1 MHRLVNLIVH
11 SHYSFLQSTLSLE
24 KIVSFAVN
32 NKCSYASLV
41 DINVMYGAIEFYELC
56 LKNNLKPIIGLQ
68 VKYKDSEFALIA
80 KNYLGYQCLLKIS
93 SIIMTNNE
101 KDWSSLVDENLFVIR
116 LNGTYELT
124 NHLYTLGNSNNS
136 VAAKPVYYFDQE
148 DTKLFKVLQ
157 AIKNE
162 QILSYENLNN
172 LDSDHQLLSPEQI
185 KNSYTIEQITNL
197 QTIVENVD
205 LVIPKNLSNNML
217 RFPNPDN
224 IDSKQYLDNL
234 VHTKLLN
241 YLQKNPHLNK
251 DVYLERIN
259 FELHIIHDK
268 GFDDY
273 FLVVQDFINYAKS
286 NHIMVGPG
294 RGSAA
299 GSLVSFCLNIT
310 ELDPVKYNLL
320 FERFLNIE
328 RISMPDIDTDVMD
341 TKRDM
346 LIDYLFTKYGYN
358 HVCHII
364 TFARMKAKQAI
375 RDVGR
380 IFNVNLNI
388 INKICKNIKS
398 DFEHDLIDAINH
410 PENFPK
416 HTKSLDILREEFVHN
431 QELFY
436 FSQKL
441 IGLPR
446 QSGTHAA
453 GIILSNDKLTNHVAV
468 QSCLDKKIMCQTSM
482 EYLEDL
488 GLIKIDILGLR
499 NLTIIDSILKLVKY
513 TRNIDL
519 DLQTINLEDKKVFKL
534 FQDAQTNGIFQFE
547 SDGMKKILK
556 SIKPDS
562 LEELALVSAIY
573 RPGASDGIKLYLHNK
588 THVNELKF
596 VNDEVAKILKPTYGV
611 IVYQEQ
617 IIKLVQIIA
626 NFDKFKADSFRKA
639 ISKKKEDLVLSV
651 KDEFITNAV
660 KNHYSQQQAENE
672 FNTMLKFASYG
683 FNYSH
688 ALSYALV
695 SYWLGYLKTYYP
707 IESISVFLTYGD
719 VDPDKMMSYIYEAK
733 QLGIE
738 ISGPNINL
746 SNTSFVLQRN
756 KIIFS
761 LTSIPNLGVETA
773 KKIID
778 LRNKQPQNRFI
789 DANKTIAKLSNLGV
803 SRTVLEYLIKVGSFD
818 GLNKNRDYLLANLDL
833 LSDKKINILNIND
846 SFVFELPLKEDI
858 AYQPNSYSEYEKEV
872 LGINFSLSVLDQLF
886 IKYQHQYQLQH
897 CATNTLFEF
906 NVLIQIVQITSKIS
920 KNNKPYWVVDFIEN
934 NLSYSAT
941 IFDNLEHLVSELTIG
956 SWWIIKLKSPEK
968 SKHYNVIKL
977 IKKVNIN
984 E

>member
-24 KIVSFAVN
+24 KIVSFAVK

-68 VKYKDSEFALIA
+68 VKYKDSEFVLIA

-101 KDWSSLVDENLFVIR
+101 KDWSSLVDENLFIIR

-124 NHLYTLGNSNNS
+124 NHLYTLDNSNNS

-197 QTIVENVD
+197 QMIVEHVD

-410 PENFPK
+410 PENYPK
-416 HTKSLDILREEFVHN
+416 YTKSLDILKEEFVHN
-431 QELFY
+431 KELFY

-519 DLQTINLEDKKVFKL
+519 DLKTINLEDKKVFKL

-547 SDGMKKILK
+547 SDGMKKVLK

-588 THVNELKF
+588 THVNELNF

>member
-197 QTIVENVD
+197 QMIVEHVD

-259 FELHIIHDK
+259 FELQIIHDK

-410 PENFPK
+410 PENYPK
-416 HTKSLDILREEFVHN
+416 YTKSLDILKEEFVHN

-547 SDGMKKILK
+547 SDGMKKVLK

-596 VNDEVAKILKPTYGV
+596 VNDEVAKILKSTYGV

>member
-56 LKNNLKPIIGLQ
+56 LKNNIKPIIGLQ
-68 VKYKDSEFALIA
+68 VKYKDSEFVLIA

-101 KDWSSLVDENLFVIR
+101 KDWSSLVDENLFVIC

-197 QTIVENVD
+197 QTIVEHVD

-410 PENFPK
+410 PENYPK
-416 HTKSLDILREEFVHN
+416 HTKSLDILKEEFVHN

-519 DLQTINLEDKKVFKL
+519 DLKTINLEDKKVFKL

-547 SDGMKKILK
+547 SDGMKKVLK

>member
-68 VKYKDSEFALIA
+68 VKYKDSEFVLIA

-101 KDWSSLVDENLFVIR
+101 KEWSSLVDENLFVIR

-124 NHLYTLGNSNNS
+124 NHLYTLGNSNKS

-197 QTIVENVD
+197 QTIVEHVD

-259 FELHIIHDK
+259 FELQIIHDK

-410 PENFPK
+410 PENYPK
-416 HTKSLDILREEFVHN
+416 HTKSLDILKEEFVHN
-431 QELFY
+431 KELFY

-499 NLTIIDSILKLVKY
+499 NLTIIDSILKLVKH

-519 DLQTINLEDKKVFKL
+519 DLKTINLEDKKVFKL

-547 SDGMKKILK
+547 SDGMKKVLK

-573 RPGASDGIKLYLHNK
+573 RPGASDGIKLYLYNK

-596 VNDEVAKILKPTYGV
+596 INDEVAKILKPTYGV

-858 AYQPNSYSEYEKEV
+858 AYQPNNYSEYEKEV

-897 CATNTLFEF
+897 CATNILFEF

-941 IFDNLEHLVSELTIG
+941 IFDNLEHLVNELTNG

>member
-24 KIVSFAVN
+24 KIVNFAIN

-68 VKYKDSEFALIA
+68 VKYKDSEFVLIA
-80 KNYLGYQCLLKIS
+80 KNYIGYQCLLKIS
-93 SIIMTNNE
+93 SIIMTNSE
-101 KDWSSLVDENLFVIR
+101 KEWISLVDENLFVIH
-116 LNGTYELT
+116 LNGTYKLT
-124 NHLYTLGNSNNS
+124 NNFYSNDS
-136 VAAKPVYYFDQE
+136 VATREVYYLDQE
-148 DTKLFKVLQ
+148 DTKLFKILQ

-162 QILSYENLNN
+162 QILSHQSLNN
-172 LDSDHQLLSPEQI
+172 LNSDHQLLSPQQI

-197 QTIVENVD
+197 QMIVENIN
-205 LVIPKNLSNNML
+205 LVIPKNTGNNML

-234 VHTKLLN
+234 VHTKLSN
-241 YLQKNPHLNK
+241 YLQNNPHLNK
-251 DVYLERIN
+251 DVYLERIH
-259 FELHIIHDK
+259 FELQIIHDK

-328 RISMPDIDTDVMD
+328 RISMPDIDTDIMD
-341 TKRDM
+341 TKRNM
-346 LIDYLFTKYGYN
+346 LIDYLFNKYGYN

-380 IFNVNLNI
+380 IFDINPNI

-398 DFEHDLIDAINH
+398 DFEHDLIDAINN
-410 PENFPK
+410 PKNYPK
-416 HTKSLDILREEFVHN
+416 HTKSLDVLKEEFVHN
-431 QELFY
+431 KELFY

-468 QSCLDKKIMCQTSM
+468 QSCLDRKIMCQTSM
-482 EYLEDL
+482 EHLEDL
-488 GLIKIDILGLR
+488 RLIKIDILGLR

-513 TRNIDL
+513 TRNVNL
-519 DLQTINLEDKKVFKL
+519 DLKTINLEDKKVFKL
-534 FQDAQTNGIFQFE
+534 FQLGQTNGIFQFE

-573 RPGASDGIKLYLHNK
+573 RPGASDGIKLYLYNR
-588 THVNELKF
+588 THANELKF

-639 ISKKKEDLVLSV
+639 ISKKKEDLVLDI

-695 SYWLGYLKTYYP
+695 SYWLGYLKTYYSL
-707 IESISVFLTYGD
+707 ESISVFLTYGD
-719 VDPDKMMSYIYEAK
+719 IDSDKMVSYISEAK
-733 QLGIE
+733 QLSIE

-746 SNTSFVLQRN
+746 SNTSFVLQHN

-761 LTSIPNLGVETA
+761 LTSIPSLGLETA

-778 LRNKQPQNRFI
+778 LRNRQPQKRFI

-818 GLNKNRDYLLANLDL
+818 ELNKNRDYLLINLDL
-833 LSDKKINILNIND
+833 LSDKKINILDIND
-846 SFVFELPLKEDI
+846 NFVFEIPLNENID
-858 AYQPNSYSEYEKEV
+858 YQPNSYSEYEKEV
-872 LGINFSLSVLDQLF
+872 LGINFSLSLLDKLF

-897 CATNTLFEF
+897 CATNSLFEF
-906 NVLIQIVQITSKIS
+906 NALIKIVQITNKTA
-920 KNNKPYWVVDFIEN
+920 KNNKPYWIIDFVEN

-941 IFDNLEHLVSELTIG
+941 IFDNLEHLVNQLTID
-956 SWWIIKLKSPEK
+956 SWWIMKLKLPEK

>member
-68 VKYKDSEFALIA
+68 VKYKYSEFVLIE

-124 NHLYTLGNSNNS
+124 NHLYTLDNSNNS

-197 QTIVENVD
+197 QSIVEHVD

-410 PENFPK
+410 PENYPK
-416 HTKSLDILREEFVHN
+416 YTKSLDILKEEFVHN
-431 QELFY
+431 KELFY

-519 DLQTINLEDKKVFKL
+519 DLKTINLEDKKVFKL

-547 SDGMKKILK
+547 SDGMKKVLK

>member
-68 VKYKDSEFALIA
+68 VKYKDSEFVLIA

-101 KDWSSLVDENLFVIR
+101 QDWSSLVDENLFVIR

-124 NHLYTLGNSNNS
+124 NYLYTLGNSNNS

-410 PENFPK
+410 PENYPK
-416 HTKSLDILREEFVHN
+416 YTKSLDILKEEFVHN
-431 QELFY
+431 KELFY

-519 DLQTINLEDKKVFKL
+519 DLKTINLEDKKVFKL

-547 SDGMKKILK
+547 SDGMKKVLK

-596 VNDEVAKILKPTYGV
+596 VNDEVAKILKPTYNV

-858 AYQPNSYSEYEKEV
+858 AYQPNNYCEYEKEV

>member
-68 VKYKDSEFALIA
+68 VKYKDSEFVLIA

-101 KDWSSLVDENLFVIR
+101 KDWSSLVDENLFIIR

-197 QTIVENVD
+197 QMIVEHVD

-410 PENFPK
+410 PENYPK
-416 HTKSLDILREEFVHN
+416 HTKSLDILKEEFVHN

-519 DLQTINLEDKKVFKL
+519 DLKTINLEDKKVFKL

-547 SDGMKKILK
+547 SDGMKKVLK

-573 RPGASDGIKLYLHNK
+573 RPGASDGIKLYLYNK

-719 VDPDKMMSYIYEAK
+719 VDPDKMMSYIAEAK

-778 LRNKQPQNRFI
+778 LRNQQPQNRFI

>member
-41 DINVMYGAIEFYELC
+41 DINVMYGAIEFYDLC

-68 VKYKDSEFALIA
+68 VKYKDSEFVLIA

-101 KDWSSLVDENLFVIR
+101 QDWSSLVDENLFVIR

-197 QTIVENVD
+197 QTIVEHVD

-259 FELHIIHDK
+259 FELQIIHDK

-431 QELFY
+431 KELFY

-547 SDGMKKILK
+547 SDGMKKVLK

-660 KNHYSQQQAENE
+660 KNHFSQQQAENE

-886 IKYQHQYQLQH
+886 IKYQHQYQLEH

-956 SWWIIKLKSPEK
+956 SLWIIKLKSPEK

>member
-172 LDSDHQLLSPEQI
+172 LDSEHQLLSPEQI

-197 QTIVENVD
+197 QTIVEHVD

-217 RFPNPDN
+217 HFPNPDN

-398 DFEHDLIDAINH
+398 DFEHDLINAINH
-410 PENFPK
+410 PENYPK
-416 HTKSLDILREEFVHN
+416 YTKSLDILREEFVHN
-431 QELFY
+431 KELFY

-519 DLQTINLEDKKVFKL
+519 DLKTINLEDKKVFKL

-573 RPGASDGIKLYLHNK
+573 RPGASDGIKLYLYNK

>member
-56 LKNNLKPIIGLQ
+56 LKNNIKPIIGLQ
-68 VKYKDSEFALIA
+68 VKYKDSEFVLIA

-101 KDWSSLVDENLFVIR
+101 QDWSSLVDENLFVIR

-197 QTIVENVD
+197 QTIVEHVD
-205 LVIPKNLSNNML
+205 LVIPKNMSNNML

-410 PENFPK
+410 PENYPK
-416 HTKSLDILREEFVHN
+416 YTKSLDILKEEFVHN
-431 QELFY
+431 KELFY

-519 DLQTINLEDKKVFKL
+519 DLKTINLEDKKVFKL

-956 SWWIIKLKSPEK
+956 SYWIIKLKSPEK

>member
-32 NKCSYASLV
+32 NKFSYASLV

-68 VKYKDSEFALIA
+68 VKYKDSEFVLIA

-101 KDWSSLVDENLFVIR
+101 QDWSSLVDENLFVIR

-197 QTIVENVD
+197 QTIVEHVD

-259 FELHIIHDK
+259 FELQIIHDK

-398 DFEHDLIDAINH
+398 DFEHDLINAINH
-410 PENFPK
+410 PENYPK
-416 HTKSLDILREEFVHN
+416 YTKSLDILKEEFVHN
-431 QELFY
+431 KELFY

-547 SDGMKKILK
+547 SDGMKKVLK

-588 THVNELKF
+588 THVNELNF

-651 KDEFITNAV
+651 KDEFIINAV

-858 AYQPNSYSEYEKEV
+858 AYQPNNYCEYEKEV

>member
-197 QTIVENVD
+197 QTIVEHVD

-217 RFPNPDN
+217 CFPNPDN

-410 PENFPK
+410 PENYPK
-416 HTKSLDILREEFVHN
+416 YTKSLDILKEEFVHN

-858 AYQPNSYSEYEKEV
+858 AYQPNNYCEYEKEV

>member
-68 VKYKDSEFALIA
+68 VKYKDSEFVLIA

-101 KDWSSLVDENLFVIR
+101 KEWSSLVDENLFVIR

-124 NHLYTLGNSNNS
+124 NHLYTLGNSNKS

-197 QTIVENVD
+197 QTIVEHVD

-259 FELHIIHDK
+259 FELQIIHDK

-398 DFEHDLIDAINH
+398 DFEHDLIYGINH
-410 PENFPK
+410 PENYPK
-416 HTKSLDILREEFVHN
+416 HTKSLDILKEEFVHN
-431 QELFY
+431 KELFY

-519 DLQTINLEDKKVFKL
+519 DLKTINLEDKKVFKL

-547 SDGMKKILK
+547 SDGMKKVLK

-588 THVNELKF
+588 THVNELNF

-789 DANKTIAKLSNLGV
+789 DANKTIVKLSNLGV

-858 AYQPNSYSEYEKEV
+858 AYQPNNYSEYEKEV

-941 IFDNLEHLVSELTIG
+941 IFDNLEHLVNELTNG